1 MADDKVRL
9 ILEAVD
15 ETDRAFRRLQG
26 KLRDLEGAAGRTERR
41 FSSLTDR
48 LNASFS
54 RLRRSVFTLKN
65 AIIGAFTVGSVGMFM
80 RSVTS
85 VASEIEI
92 LKLRL
97 RAVGQDGEKAFQELH
112 AWASRLPISTK
123 EAIDMFITLQ
133 AYGLRPSIDQM
144 NILVDTILAMGGS
157 EEVLQRIGL
166 ALGQIYTRGK
176 LAAQEMIQLS
186 NAGIPIRE
194 ILAEGLGVTTQE
206 LEELLQA
213 GIDAQTALNIIFS
226 GLERRFGGTAKE
238 FEGTWDGVIARLKS
252 VWFDFRAAVADTGA
266 FDRLKAALEQFV
278 NWATSKEGWA
288 VLSDLAKFTG
298 EAILAFVDVS
308 IGAIQLLI
316 GFVDK
321 LQQGFRALAAALDI
335 LSASAGGFMRS
346 LKLSLQLL
354 GGGIDVA
361 EFRQKLREI
370 QDETVAAIDRV
381 LIRYLKESKT
391 AADQTSAALGQLRSQ
406 LESIRTSFTR
416 PAGGGRPP
424 RRRRP
429 PAPAGGDFGIYDVT
443 LGELPSA
450 ELSLPSW
457 GTGLKLRTPILLRK
471 FPLEDVTLRWRQ
483 GMEQLK
489 EKTEESRQ
497 AWERLAQSFEVNADA
512 IVSSIQYVGFTIENS
527 LLDVLDPLSE
537 KFLDFKNLMV
547 SIAREIYREFL
558 RLAVIRPLLGA
569 ALSAAFPGGSVIA
582 SGSASLTRHLGGY
595 IPRFHSGGLA
605 KDEVFAL
612 LKRGEFVLSR
622 EAVNALGLG
631 TLKELNR
638 GGAPGGSPLIVNLSV
653 NAIDPQSFTEYV
665 RTNKGAIIAPLLE
678 ELNRNGALI
687 QTIRANV

>member
-26 KLRDLEGAAGRTERR
+26 KLRELEGAAGRTERK
-41 FSSLTDR
+41 FSSLSER

-54 RLRRSVFTLKN
+54 RLRRSVFNLKN

-80 RSVTS
+80 RSVAG

-97 RAVGQDGEKAFQELH
+97 RAVGQDGEKAFQQLH
-112 AWASRLPISTK
+112 AWASKLPISTK

-133 AYGLRPSIDQM
+133 AYGLRPSIEQM

-206 LEELLQA
+206 LEDLLQA

-226 GLERRFGGTAKE
+226 GLKRRFGGTAKE
-238 FEGTWDGVIARLKS
+238 FEDTWDGVIARLKS

-266 FDRLKAALEQFV
+266 FERLKRALEQFV
-278 NWATSKEGWA
+278 DWATSKEGWA

-298 EAILAFVDVS
+298 DAILAFVDVS

-316 GFVDK
+316 TFVDK

-370 QDETVAAIDRV
+370 QNETVAAIDRV

-424 RRRRP
+424 RRRP
-429 PAPAGGDFGIYDVT
+429 PAPAGGDIGIYDVS

-457 GTGLKLRTPILLRK
+457 ETGLKLRTPILLRK

-512 IVSSIQYVGFTIENS
+512 IVSSIQYIGFTIENS
-527 LLDVLDPLSE
+527 LLDVLDPLSD

-558 RLAVIRPLLGA
+558 RLAVIRPLLG
-569 ALSAAFPGGSVIA
+569 SFFGAAFGGGVIA
-582 SGSASLTRHLGGY
+582 SGGGSISRHLGGY

-622 EAVNALGLG
+622 EAVNTLGLG

-638 GGAPGGSPLIVNLSV
+638 GGAPGGPPVIVNLSV

-665 RTNKGAIIAPLLE
+665 RTNKGAILAPLLE

>member
-1 MADDKVRL
+1 VCGS
-9 ILEAVD
+9 
-15 ETDRAFRRLQG
+15 TS
-26 KLRDLEGAAGRTERR
+26 ER
-41 FSSLTDR
+41 
-48 LNASFS
+48 
-54 RLRRSVFTLKN
+54 
-65 AIIGAFTVGSVGMFM
+65 
-80 RSVTS
+80 
-85 VASEIEI
+85 
-92 LKLRL
+92 
-97 RAVGQDGEKAFQELH
+97 
-112 AWASRLPISTK
+112 
-123 EAIDMFITLQ
+123 
-133 AYGLRPSIDQM
+133 
-144 NILVDTILAMGGS
+144 
-157 EEVLQRIGL
+157 
-166 ALGQIYTRGK
+166 
-176 LAAQEMIQLS
+176 
-186 NAGIPIRE
+186 
-194 ILAEGLGVTTQE
+194 
-206 LEELLQA
+206 
-213 GIDAQTALNIIFS
+213 
-226 GLERRFGGTAKE
+226 
-238 FEGTWDGVIARLKS
+238 
-252 VWFDFRAAVADTGA
+252 
-266 FDRLKAALEQFV
+266 
-278 NWATSKEGWA
+278 EGWA

-298 EAILAFVDVS
+298 DAILAFVDVS

-316 GFVDK
+316 TFVDK

-370 QDETVAAIDRV
+370 QNETVAAIDRV

-424 RRRRP
+424 RRRP
-429 PAPAGGDFGIYDVT
+429 PAPAGGDIGIYDVS

-457 GTGLKLRTPILLRK
+457 ETGLKLRTPILLRK
-471 FPLEDVTLRWRQ
+471 F
-483 GMEQLK
+483 
-489 EKTEESRQ
+489 ESRQ

-512 IVSSIQYVGFTIENS
+512 IVSSIQYIGFTIENS
-527 LLDVLDPLSE
+527 LLDVLDPLSD

-558 RLAVIRPLLGA
+558 RLAVIRPLLG
-569 ALSAAFPGGSVIA
+569 SFFGAAFGGGVIA
-582 SGSASLTRHLGGY
+582 SGGGSISRHLGGY

-622 EAVNALGLG
+622 EAVNTLGLG

-638 GGAPGGSPLIVNLSV
+638 GGAPGGPPVIVNLSV

-665 RTNKGAIIAPLLE
+665 RTNKGAILAPLLE